1 MNKKGV
7 SPPKVAVSTSK
18 APVPAPKTLPKKGS

>member
-7 SPPKVAVSTSK
+7 TPPKVAVSTSK
-18 APVPAPKTLPKKGS
+18 VAVPASKTLPKKGS